1 MSDELRLPDDLA
13 ACEARLAARSPAPTQ
28 LDRDQLMY
36 QAGWA
41 ACEASLAA
49 VNPPPLKGG
58 ARGGIKRG
66 TKRGT
71 VAAWSFASA
80 ALAASLAIAVTLHVE
95 RSATSTSIA
104 ANSAEPQIASTKNDA
119 IAKPGVPAARP
130 TAGPAASQNNSAA
143 VLAAIASFFSPPAS
157 QQRPNSALFA
167 ARAISLDGNSTDAP
181 PFTLTPVNAASDA
194 AASPPAKTAWQLL
207 DEYLPSAKKPPR
219 QPGVFW
225 PWNSASLGETI

>member
-28 LDRDQLMY
+28 IDRDQLMY

-49 VNPPPLKGG
+49 MDSPPLKAG

-66 TKRGT
+66 TI
-71 VAAWSFASA
+71 AAWSFASA
-80 ALAASLAIAVTLHVE
+80 ALAASLAVAVTLHVE

-104 ANSAEPQIASTKNDA
+104 ANNADPQIASTKNDA
-119 IAKPGVPAARP
+119 IAKPGVTAVRP
-130 TAGPAASQNNSAA
+130 TVDSAASQNDSAA
-143 VLAAIASFFSPPAS
+143 LLAAVASFFSPPAA
-157 QQRPNSALFA
+157 QPRPNSALFA
-167 ARAISLDGNSTDAP
+167 ARAISVGGNSTDAP
-181 PFTLTPVNAASDA
+181 PFKLTRVNAASDA

-219 QPGVFW
+219 QSGVFW